1 MDKRQILVVD
11 DEDEIREVIRILLES
26 EGFEIR
32 EARDGDEALQMVS
45 PQTDLII
52 LDVMMPGIN
61 GYKTCQLLRE
71 KTIAPILFLTAKT
84 RESDL
89 TMGFSSGGDDYL
101 SKPFSYTELVARVKG
116 LLRRYY
122 VYKGKDTLERSSYI
136 QIGEL
141 AINREVN
148 EVQKNGKEILLTDLE
163 YRILRLMAANR
174 RKLFSARYLYESVWD
189 EPYLSTSNNTITVH
203 IRKIREKIEDDPQHP
218 KYIKTIWGKGYRIE

>member
-84 RESDL
+84 RDSPPEGTIICPS
-89 TMGFSSGGDDYL
+89 
-101 SKPFSYTELVARVKG
+101 
-116 LLRRYY
+116 
-122 VYKGKDTLERSSYI
+122 
-136 QIGEL
+136 
-141 AINREVN
+141 
-148 EVQKNGKEILLTDLE
+148 
-163 YRILRLMAANR
+163 
-174 RKLFSARYLYESVWD
+174 LFL
-189 EPYLSTSNNTITVH
+189 
-203 IRKIREKIEDDPQHP
+203 IRNWSR
-218 KYIKTIWGKGYRIE
+218 G

>member
-1 MDKRQILVVD
+1 
-11 DEDEIREVIRILLES
+11 
-26 EGFEIR
+26 
-32 EARDGDEALQMVS
+32 
-45 PQTDLII
+45 
-52 LDVMMPGIN
+52 
-61 GYKTCQLLRE
+61 
-71 KTIAPILFLTAKT
+71 
-84 RESDL
+84 
-89 TMGFSSGGDDYL
+89 MGFSSGGDDYL
-101 SKPFSYTELVARVKG
+101 AKPFSYTELVARVKG

-141 AINREVN
+141 VINREIN

-218 KYIKTIWGKGYRIE
+218 KYIKTLWGKGYRIE